1 MANTVSSGRVVVDE
15 VVELEVVD
23 VGSCTCGGIVSVTS
37 SEVQVANKVKIIKDI
52 SFFLIGYKNT
62 TILIY

>member
-1 MANTVSSGRVVVDE
+1 M
-15 VVELEVVD
+15 ELELVD
-23 VGSCTCGGIVSVTS
+23 VGSCTSGGIVSITS